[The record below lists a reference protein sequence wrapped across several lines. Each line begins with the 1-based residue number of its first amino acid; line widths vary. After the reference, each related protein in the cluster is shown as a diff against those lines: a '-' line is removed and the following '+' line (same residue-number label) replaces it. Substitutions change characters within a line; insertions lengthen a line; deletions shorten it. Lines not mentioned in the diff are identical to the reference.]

1 MVKYR
6 DRASGKLVEARGFG
20 FVGAFGSLSFYIR
33 SLAAEV
39 CSVYIPIS
47 LSISDTHTHVYVCLY
62 VHMYDSVCV
71 SMYPSI

>member
-47 LSISDTHTHVYVCLY
+47 LSISDTHTR
-62 VHMYDSVCV
+62 VCV
-71 SMYPSI
+71 SVCTYV

>member
-47 LSISDTHTHVYVCLY
+47 LSISDTHTHTR
-62 VHMYDSVCV
+62 VCV
-71 SMYPSI
+71 SVCTYV